1 MSASAAGPAHTGDG
15 GHHDHEGHGHGN
27 GAGHATLK
35 GYVAGFVLS
44 VILTAI
50 PFWLV
55 MGKVLEQSSV
65 TALVILALAAAQI
78 VVHMVCFLHMN
89 SRSEGGWNMLALIF
103 TLVLVVITL
112 GGSLW
117 VIYHLNQNMMPVS
130 PQQMRNMP

>member
-1 MSASAAGPAHTGDG
+1 MSASAAGPAHTGDS

-27 GAGHATLK
+27 GATHATLK
-35 GYVAGFVLS
+35 GYLTGFVLS

-65 TALVILALAAAQI
+65 TALVILALAAVQI
-78 VVHMVCFLHMN
+78 VVHMVYFLHMN
-89 SRSEGGWNMLALIF
+89 ARSEGGWNMLALIF

-112 GGSLW
+112 SGSLW
-117 VIYHLNQNMMPVS
+117 VMYHLNQNMMPVS